1 MDTKFA
7 PAQEKL
13 VAEIVKAHEAS
24 QAELPW
30 EAQTRTVTL
39 TNAEWN
45 SLTCYL
51 ILTTKHREGERDAWL
66 DLSLERNEDGSPKF
80 PNAAKNAEYWQE
92 VIDDL
97 DQIRAVIERAQ
108 Y

>member
-1 MDTKFA
+1 MNTKFA

-30 EAQTRTVTL
+30 DAQSRTVTL

-45 SLTCYL
+45 RLVCYL
-51 ILTTKHREGERDAWL
+51 LRTTKHREGERDAWAEL
-66 DLSLERNEDGSPKF
+66 AAEKNEDGTPKF

-97 DQIRAVIERAQ
+97 ERTRTVMDGA
-108 Y
+108 